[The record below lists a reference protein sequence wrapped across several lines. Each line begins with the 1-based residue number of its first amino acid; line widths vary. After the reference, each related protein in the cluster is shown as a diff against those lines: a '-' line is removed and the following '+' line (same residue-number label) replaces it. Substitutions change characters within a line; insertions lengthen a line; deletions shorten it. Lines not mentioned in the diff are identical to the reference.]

1 LRTYT
6 VHQIYPLIILAVL
19 LVAMIAFTRRNKQR
33 AAAADVARS
42 RQLGPGS
49 QVMTTSGLYA
59 TVVRMDD
66 DGTAVLSIADGVE
79 VRWAVAALRSAEEL
93 PQRYRAPIGDAGTA
107 SATPSADLAGT
118 GVEPIEPD
126 QR

>member
-1 LRTYT
+1 VR
-6 VHQIYPLIILAVL
+6 QILPLIILAAL

-33 AAAADVARS
+33 AAAADVARG
-42 RQLGPGS
+42 RQLGPAS

-59 TVVRMDD
+59 TVVRMND

-79 VRWAVAALRSAEEL
+79 VRWAVAALRLAEEL
-93 PQRYRAPIGDAGTA
+93 PQRYRAPIGDA
-107 SATPSADLAGT
+107 ATGT
-118 GVEPIEPD
+118 GTVPSDVAVTEVEPSEPE